1 MCVLLLPKAVFSGS
15 LMEPVKVRIRNAEY
29 LVQGEDN
36 EQQLQKIAD
45 YVNDKLKEIERGPE
59 GLSEKRAAILAA
71 LDIAGDYFQILSEKE
86 NLLSSLRK
94 RTQSMIRSIDSVLGP
109 SDKR

>member
-1 MCVLLLPKAVFSGS
+1 
-15 LMEPVKVRIRNAEY
+15 MELVKVRIRNAEY

-36 EQQLQKIAD
+36 EQQVQRIAD
-45 YVNDKLKEIERGPE
+45 YVNDKLKEIEESAE
-59 GLSEKRAAILAA
+59 GLSEKRTAILAA
-71 LDIAGDYFQILSEKE
+71 LDIAGDYFQIVKE
-86 NLLSSLRK
+86 RESLLLSLRE

>member
-1 MCVLLLPKAVFSGS
+1 MCVLLPPEAVFSGS

-36 EQQLQKIAD
+36 EQQLQRIAD
-45 YVNDKLKEIERGPE
+45 YVNDKLKEIEQGPE
-59 GLSEKRAAILAA
+59 GLSEKRTAILAA

-86 NLLSSLRK
+86 NLLSSLRT